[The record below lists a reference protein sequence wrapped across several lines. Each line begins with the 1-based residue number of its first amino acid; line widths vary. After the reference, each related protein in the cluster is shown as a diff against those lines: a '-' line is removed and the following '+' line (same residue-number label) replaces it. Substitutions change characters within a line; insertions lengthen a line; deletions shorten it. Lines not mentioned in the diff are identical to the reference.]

1 MKSPICRDPA
11 LSYWPPGI
19 LGDHFFQQLI
29 PVHPAI
35 QNCISNWTYKLKE
48 TKRILIMMM
57 MTKMMMEER
66 FRLRAGS
73 SCFSSQKPCFP
84 PPQTNVSLWW
94 WFANAWQRYEK
105 VSNLFWVAS
114 RWSKIEIWF
123 SGDSTKTVG
132 LHCNLR
138 SILIGQRI
146 QERSWLGEKDRC
158 WHLNPEWII
167 SRLTQSQL
175 TTTTIYIRHCQFSFS
190 DQH

>member
-48 TKRILIMMM
+48 TRRILIMMM
-57 MTKMMMEER
+57 MTKKMMEER

-94 WFANAWQRYEK
+94 WFANAWQRYAK
-105 VSNLFWVAS
+105 VSNSVEYNWNIILRRFHQNSGSPLQLVLDFHWTTDSRVELTWWKRYVLAS
-114 RWSKIEIWF
+114 Q
-123 SGDSTKTVG
+123 TLVV
-132 LHCNLR
+132 H
-138 SILIGQRI
+138 
-146 QERSWLGEKDRC
+146 
-158 WHLNPEWII
+158 
-167 SRLTQSQL
+167 
-175 TTTTIYIRHCQFSFS
+175 
-190 DQH
+190 

>member
-105 VSNLFWVAS
+105 VPNLFWVAS
-114 RWSKIEIWF
+114 RWSNIWNMIPRRF
-123 SGDSTKTVG
+123 HQNSLLFKEYSNIFRIPNYMLTSGPIWGT
-132 LHCNLR
+132 
-138 SILIGQRI
+138 
-146 QERSWLGEKDRC
+146 
-158 WHLNPEWII
+158 
-167 SRLTQSQL
+167 
-175 TTTTIYIRHCQFSFS
+175 YI
-190 DQH
+190 

>member
-105 VSNLFWVAS
+105 VPNLFWVAS
-114 RWSKIEIWF
+114 RWSNIW
-123 SGDSTKTVG
+123 
-132 LHCNLR
+132 NMILR

-146 QERSWLGEKDRC
+146 QEQSRLGEKDKC
-158 WHLNPEWII
+158 WRLNPEWII
-167 SRLTQSQL
+167 IRLTHSQL
-175 TTTTIYIRHCQFSFS
+175 TTTAIYIRHCQFSFS

>member
-57 MTKMMMEER
+57 MTKVMMEKR

-94 WFANAWQRYEK
+94 WFANAWQRYAK
-105 VSNLFWVAS
+105 VSNSVEYNWNMILRRFHQNSGSPLQLALDFDWTTDS
-114 RWSKIEIWF
+114 RAEPTWWK
-123 SGDSTKTVG
+123 
-132 LHCNLR
+132 R
-138 SILIGQRI
+138 
-146 QERSWLGEKDRC
+146 
-158 WHLNPEWII
+158 
-167 SRLTQSQL
+167 
-175 TTTTIYIRHCQFSFS
+175 
-190 DQH
+190 